1 EQAQV
6 EALAAE
12 FAVTFISL
20 KPGEIDAA
28 ILAALEQ
35 AATALKA
42 ERAALFRFVEDGMVV
57 RPAHTWM
64 ATGEREMGGE
74 EFPVTLMPW
83 LKRQLE
89 AGRLLAVSS
98 RADLPEEASRELAQM
113 ERDGVH
119 SFVAAPLRYAGALIG
134 YLRFDLTAADAMLS
148 SPQASLVERTAQIFA
163 NVLERKRMENQ
174 LIASKEAAEEAARI
188 KSSFLANMSHE
199 IRTPLTSIIG
209 FAGLLAEEV
218 ETEQEQE
225 YVSLIQDSGTRL
237 METLNSVLDLA
248 QLEAAGRSVNL
259 SVFDLNQQVED
270 VVRLLRPLADAK
282 GLTLEAVPSEMPA
295 RAEVD
300 HACLLRILNN
310 LIGNAI
316 KFTSKGGVSVEV
328 VADGQ
333 QVSIHVRDTGIGI
346 DEAFLPRLFDPFRQ
360 ESGGLN
366 RQYEGSGLG
375 LTISKRL
382 IDLMGGTIEVTSEKS
397 VGSTFTISFAQ
408 VRPYVPDADLPEPAF
423 VYEPDESSG
432 APSKLLVVEDNRE
445 TRILFQHMLRGRY
458 DVDAVD
464 RAEEAI
470 RRASMQ
476 RYDAILMDINLGGK
490 QTGIDVLRILRQVGG
505 YDTTPIVALTAHALP
520 GDRERFLRMGFDGY
534 VSKPFSRNDLTH
546 TLGRLIQ
553 V

>member
-1 EQAQV
+1 MSISDSGHPGDTSQAVAVLDAAGRHRTLSYAYAQLFGYDATSRLAGRRWDRLYTVSGRETLLEEARPAIQRGEAWTGLVGAVLADGTRRTFEVALNPLSDGFIACLVNEPAVESTEDYEQAQV

-113 ERDGVH
+113 ERDGVQ

-134 YLRFDLTAADAMLS
+134 YLRFDLMAADAMMS

-408 VRPYVPDADLPEPAF
+408 VRP
-423 VYEPDESSG
+423 
-432 APSKLLVVEDNRE
+432 
-445 TRILFQHMLRGRY
+445 
-458 DVDAVD
+458 
-464 RAEEAI
+464 
-470 RRASMQ
+470 
-476 RYDAILMDINLGGK
+476 
-490 QTGIDVLRILRQVGG
+490 
-505 YDTTPIVALTAHALP
+505 
-520 GDRERFLRMGFDGY
+520 
-534 VSKPFSRNDLTH
+534 
-546 TLGRLIQ
+546 
-553 V
+553 